1 MLTHTREGS
10 IVHDEAGGAVPGVA
24 PAVLPRGAASRRI
37 LQWAIAGAM
46 VTLAD

>member
-1 MLTHTREGS
+1 M
-10 IVHDEAGGAVPGVA
+10 HDEAGGAVPGVA
-24 PAVLPRGAASRRI
+24 PAVLPRGAASRI